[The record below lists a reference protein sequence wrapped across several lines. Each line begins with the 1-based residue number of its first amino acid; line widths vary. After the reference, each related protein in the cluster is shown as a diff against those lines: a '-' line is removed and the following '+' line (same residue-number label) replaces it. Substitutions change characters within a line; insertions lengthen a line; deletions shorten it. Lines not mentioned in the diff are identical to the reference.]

1 MKTQLLEDF
10 DESGSAPSRAAP
22 PAAQPAA
29 PAAQT
34 PAQATV
40 QTATTAAA
48 QSPASADRPIASTR
62 PAVWQRP
69 RQTEAAEAAEAVPSP
84 ARVHAHTVTPP
95 QAPVAVPPPNP
106 PSPPPVQRPIHPRG
120 FAPQPT
126 ATGTTTVPLGDTT
139 APAWPQ
145 GAPDGGDPDWLRER
159 LARDAALQERTEW
172 NGQWKR
178 RLASWGAAGVLL
190 ALLAGGGL
198 WLYEQSRVEGALVV
212 VANTNPAPD
221 AHTLRPVGVPASA
234 AIAPA
239 PAPLPPA
246 AQQAS
251 PDGSGTGAVGGAAGP
266 LTAAGAD
273 SATAS
278 GPDAAA
284 AAGAAD
290 TQTPAF
296 ADRTVVPVAT
306 DVPPAA
312 KSKHKRSR
320 VSKPSEPEAR
330 ADVREGERS
339 YRQRYEETLMQCRAH
354 GYDERQCLQRGC
366 EMTRYGFACKG

>member
-10 DESGSAPSRAAP
+10 DESGSAPSRAAS

-29 PAAQT
+29 PAAQ
-34 PAQATV
+34 
-40 QTATTAAA
+40 AAA
-48 QSPASADRPIASTR
+48 PADRPAAPPR

-69 RQTEAAEAAEAVPSP
+69 RQEQAPDAVPSP
-84 ARVHAHTVTPP
+84 ALA
-95 QAPVAVPPPNP
+95 QAPA
-106 PSPPPVQRPIHPRG
+106 HPRG
-120 FAPQPT
+120 FAPQP
-126 ATGTTTVPLGDTT
+126 AASGTTTVPLGDTT
-139 APAWPQ
+139 SPAWPQ
-145 GAPDGGDPDWLRER
+145 GTAPGGDPDWLRER

-212 VANTNPAPD
+212 VANTNQAPE
-221 AHTLRPVGVPASA
+221 AHMLRPAVV
-234 AIAPA
+234 
-239 PAPLPPA
+239 PAPLPMPAPPA
-246 AQQAS
+246 AAQAAPES
-251 PDGSGTGAVGGAAGP
+251 SSAGAVGGTAGP
-266 LTAAGAD
+266 LTAAGAGAD
-273 SATAS
+273 TGSGS
-278 GPDAAA
+278 GPSPGPAPTGDTAAP
-284 AAGAAD
+284 
-290 TQTPAF
+290 QTPAF

-312 KSKHKRSR
+312 KPKHKRSR
-320 VSKPSEPEAR
+320 VGRHGEPAAS
-330 ADVREGERS
+330 ADAREGERS